1 MSEIVLK
8 NSNGFWASKKR
19 SEKITNIFVTVLLV
33 LGGVSMML
41 PMVWMLS
48 TSFKSLNDIFAV
60 PPIWIPN
67 PLHFENY
74 PNAWNLVDAQTGRAM
89 FSDDSWDFFGLT
101 IQGVN
106 FTTYLANTLFISI
119 LACVGATLS
128 SALVA
133 FAFARLRFPGREFLW
148 YICLA
153 TMMVPAQVTMIPQ
166 FVFFKTLGWY
176 DTFWP
181 LIIPAWLGG
190 GAFNIFL
197 MRQFFMTI
205 PYEMD
210 EAAKIDGCSNF
221 GVFWRILLPLC
232 KPALTTVTVFAFV
245 YNWNDFLNPLIY
257 LDSNNKKT
265 LAIGLTNFVSLYG
278 QDYHLLMAASLIIT
292 IPIALMFL
300 VGQRYFIQGIATTG
314 LK

>member
-8 NSNGFWASKKR
+8 NANSFWASKKR
-19 SEKITNIFVTVLLV
+19 SEKITNIFVTILLV

-106 FTTYLANTLFISI
+106 FTTYLVNTLFVSI

>member
-1 MSEIVLK
+1 MNETTLK
-8 NSNGFWASKKR
+8 NANGFWASKKR
-19 SEKITNIFVTVLLV
+19 SERITNIVVTVLLV

-48 TSFKSLNDIFAV
+48 TSFKALNDIFAV

-74 PNAWNLVDAQTGRAM
+74 PNAWNIVDPQTGRVM
-89 FSDDSWDFFGLT
+89 FGDDSWNFFGFT

-106 FTTYLANTLFISI
+106 FTTYLVNTLFISI
-119 LACVGATLS
+119 LACVGATFS

-181 LIIPAWLGG
+181 LIVPAWLGG

-265 LAIGLTNFVSLYG
+265 LALGLTNFVSLYG

-300 VGQRYFIQGIATTG
+300 VLQRYFIQGIATTG

>member
-1 MSEIVLK
+1 MSETVLK
-8 NSNGFWASKKR
+8 NANSFWASKKR
-19 SEKITNIFVTVLLV
+19 SEKITNIFVTILLV
-33 LGGVSMML
+33 LGGVSMIL

-74 PNAWNLVDAQTGRAM
+74 PNAWNLVDAQTGRTM
-89 FSDDSWDFFGLT
+89 FADDSWDFFGLT

-106 FTTYLANTLFISI
+106 FTTYLVNTLFISI

-181 LIIPAWLGG
+181 LIVPAWLGG